1 MNLDN
6 SFKKLEEILKFLPS
20 SGYIAGFGKVE
31 NDLNLFFNGYSLIF
45 PRKLKVKRDTVFDLA
60 SLTKPLIT
68 ANLFRILKI
77 DLSIP
82 FELKGIE
89 KFPYGVPNLIDL
101 LNHKSGLPSW
111 YPLELLSKDP
121 EKAVKKIPSL
131 QLTEPLVKTEY
142 SCLGYILLGKWLE
155 ENFGKKL
162 EEIVEEKIIKPFKLE
177 GEIFFPFKNQ
187 ISKLK
192 VAGTE
197 FGNKIERGK
206 TNFKIKKRRPPIWGE
221 VHDGNAFFLGGCAGN
236 AGLFGTIYGVYRLA
250 KTIWIDGFEGKE
262 GEYFYGLKIGGGESA
277 FPKETLGH
285 TGFTGTSFCLHIKKK
300 YISILL
306 TNRLH
311 RKKPED
317 INIYR
322 KKFHS
327 FFENLV

>member
-1 MNLDN
+1 M
-6 SFKKLEEILKFLPS
+6 EEIFSFSPS
-20 SGYIAGFGKVE
+20 LNYVASFGKKEE
-31 NDLNLFFNGYSLIF
+31 NFNIFFKGYSLVF
-45 PRKLKVKRDTVFDLA
+45 PRKIKMKKDTIFDLA

-77 DLSIP
+77 DLSLP
-82 FELKGIE
+82 FEFTDLE
-89 KFPYGVPNLIDL
+89 KFPYGTPKLKDLI
-101 LNHKSGLPSW
+101 NHRSGLMSW
-111 YPLELLSKDP
+111 YPLPLLSGNL
-121 EKAVKKIPSL
+121 EESIKKIPSL
-131 QLTEPLVKTEY
+131 QTCAPDSKTEY

-162 EEIVEEKIIKPFKLE
+162 EELVEEKIIKPLNLK

-187 ISKLK
+187 VSKLK

-197 FGNKIERGK
+197 FGNKIEREKAG
-206 TNFKIKKRRPPIWGE
+206 FKIKKRKSPIWGE

-236 AGLFGTIYGVYRLA
+236 AGLFGTCKGVFKLA
-250 KTIWIDGFEGKE
+250 NSIWFDSFEGKE
-262 GEYFYGLKIGGGESA
+262 GEYFYGLKIGGSETV
-277 FPKETLGH
+277 FPKGTLGH

-311 RKKPED
+311 TKKPED
-317 INIYR
+317 ISSYR

-327 FFENLV
+327 FIESLV